1 MIITDDDNGDV
12 SVDVDDDK
20 TGSSAKAHLAP
31 SRTSQ
36 TDSRMDVPLWGRR
49 AHEKTKTG
57 EDTKWAHGWRKDE
70 I

>member
-12 SVDVDDDK
+12 SVNVDDDK

-36 TDSRMDVPLWGRR
+36 TDSRMDVPL
-49 AHEKTKTG
+49 
-57 EDTKWAHGWRKDE
+57 
-70 I
+70 